1 MKMSSKL
8 EKAFNEQITAEIFSA
23 HQYLAMA
30 LYVDADGFKG
40 SCNWLY
46 KQYQEELE
54 HANKMIKYLMDRG
67 NKALVPAIEA
77 PKASYGKLVTVFEEV
92 LKHEQF
98 VAALMQQC
106 RIWHL
111 CLFAL
116 LLRMSH
122 ILILCR
128 YSLFGRP

>member
-30 LYVDADGFKG
+30 LYVDADGFRG

-46 KQYQEELE
+46 KQYQEELD

-67 NKALVPAIEA
+67 NKAVVPANKA
-77 PKASYGKLVTVFEEV
+77 PETSYGKLVNVFEEV
-92 LKHEQF
+92 LKHEQYVTKKIHQLYERKIISF
-98 VAALMQQC
+98 IFKS
-106 RIWHL
+106 RI
-111 CLFAL
+111 FN
-116 LLRMSH
+116 
-122 ILILCR
+122 
-128 YSLFGRP
+128 